1 MRLFLG
7 IIGALILTAPFAFAQ
22 ESSPKS
28 NDEITVYNS
37 TCEEISSGESTSSAR
52 ARATDK
58 AIFNALHKLS
68 VLDDYRER
76 TDLQDFNNKIYLLA
90 DHYLN
95 SLNINTTSQTDDELC
110 IEISGF
116 ITMDSIAKV
125 FNQVNKVVAPKNH
138 ELVLEDE
145 LDINLPPKPQIN
157 INKEIAYNEAEA
169 SENSNQKPQSKGAVT
184 TNNMKE
190 VFVERTEFFD
200 GNSTAK
206 FFEYIKSDLQQTS
219 GLRITDKMQNPD
231 YILKTKV
238 LKAKVDSLNSE
249 TNRLQVVVAVTLVDT
264 KTSENYTEH
273 QNRFILFAAKDDA
286 QKTAS
291 ALVRKLIASA
301 IGKLSGVLEK
311 NQNSELGNSVIT
323 PR

>member
-7 IIGALILTAPFAFAQ
+7 IIGALISMAPFAFAQ
-22 ESSPKS
+22 ESAPKP

-37 TCEEISSGESTSSAR
+37 TCEEISSGESTSAAR
-52 ARATDK
+52 ARAIDK

-68 VLDDYRER
+68 ILDDYREQV
-76 TDLQDFNNKIYLLA
+76 DLQDFNNKIYLLA

-95 SLNINTTSQTDDELC
+95 SLNINTISQTDKELC

-116 ITMDSIAKV
+116 ITMDSIGKV
-125 FNQVNKVVAPKNH
+125 FNRPNKVVTPQNH
-138 ELVLEDE
+138 ELVMEDE
-145 LDINLPPKPQIN
+145 LNINLPPKPQIS
-157 INKEIAYNEAEA
+157 INKEIAYNEDEP
-169 SENSNQKPQSKGAVT
+169 SEDNAPKSQPKMLSPTKNL
-184 TNNMKE
+184 KE

-206 FFEYIKSDLQQTS
+206 FFEYIKGDLEQIS
-219 GLRITDKMQNPD
+219 GLHITDQMQNPD

-249 TNRLQVVVAVTLVDT
+249 TNRLQVVVAATLIDT

-273 QNRFILFAAKDDA
+273 QNRFILFATKDDA

-291 ALVRKLIASA
+291 ALVRKLIATA
-301 IGKLSGVLEK
+301 IGKLSSVLEK
-311 NQNSELGNSVIT
+311 NQNLEEGNSIIT